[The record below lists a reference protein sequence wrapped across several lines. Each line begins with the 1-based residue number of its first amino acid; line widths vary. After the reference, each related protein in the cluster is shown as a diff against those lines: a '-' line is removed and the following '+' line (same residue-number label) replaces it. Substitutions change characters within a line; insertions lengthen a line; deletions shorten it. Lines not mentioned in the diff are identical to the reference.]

1 MKQFLFVSALFS
13 LFLISCKKTSE
24 ANLNEVI
31 TDTTAKVK
39 FEGSFLSERW
49 GTVSGQAKIYLKN
62 GKYILALENFMTS
75 NGPDLKV
82 YLSKDRT
89 PSAFIKLNDLKST
102 NGNQL
107 YDIPDQMLDFTQFK
121 YALIHCERYN
131 HLFGSALLQ

>member
-1 MKQFLFVSALFS
+1 M
-13 LFLISCKKTSE
+13 
-24 ANLNEVI
+24 LNEVV
-31 TDTTAKVK
+31 TDTSAKLK
-39 FEGSFLSERW
+39 YQGSFMSERW

-89 PSAFIKLNDLKST
+89 PAEFIKLSNLKST

-107 YDIPDQMLDFTQFK
+107 YDIPDNMLDFTEYKF
-121 YALIHCERYN
+121 ALIHCERFN

>member
-1 MKQFLFVSALFS
+1 MKQY
-13 LFLISCKKTSE
+13 LFLTILLAAVFVSCKKSSE
-24 ANLNEVI
+24 TTLNEVLI
-31 TDTTAKVK
+31 DTTAKLK
-39 FEGSFLSERW
+39 FEGSFVNERW

-62 GKYILALENFMTS
+62 GKYILALENFVTS

-82 YLSKDRT
+82 YLSKDKG
-89 PSAFIKLNDLKST
+89 PAEFIKLSDLKST

-107 YDIPDQMLDFTQFK
+107 YDIPAMPDFIEYK